1 MTSKIIEY
9 DLKKPGRNYDAVYEI
24 IKSYPVRTQFFALV
38 DMAAFFETKE
48 SGI

>member
-24 IKSYPVRTQFFALV
+24 IKSKGINLV
-38 DMAAFFETKE
+38 DDIFNEIENK
-48 SGI
+48 